1 MIDALDGG
9 GSVAPADL
17 QANAS
22 AAKTAAA
29 LNSKDSYSITI
40 EGLPVKSTDYVF
52 TFNYYYQNPDSEQG
66 QPILGPSSA
75 AFKTKLALTDDSE
88 YPQNASFTA
97 GPFSYTVK
105 WDMPT
110 SAFKSY
116 GDTIVYESYTQDF
129 ASSTVVYNGSSNQFT
144 HVTPNLTAR
153 YVKILFRSIFKLD
166 NPSTFAD
173 KFVILG
179 PITPKNSD
187 PDTTTAPAGM
197 TSTSAT
203 AVIDPN
209 DKSGFGAMPTIT
221 WTASTDT
228 KTQGY
233 AIRWSTDNP
242 ATVTNPMWEYNNVD
256 GINTTTFTV
265 TGLTPNVTYYY
276 QVAPKSAFNAIDWN
290 NKVSGT
296 FSATDNTAGGAWSR
310 LKSYIA
316 IGGATEDLF
325 KIGTQIVQKVNNSTT
340 TTPTYTADTT
350 INNGIIL
357 NKSTTNV
364 GNNYWLNSGQFRVGN
379 ETSFLYWNGSDI
391 YTTGKINATG
401 GTIVGNLQIAV
412 PLGATTSGVLYAGA
426 SPDSGNRLRL
436 SDQGLF
442 AYINGDSNP
451 TFGVTVSTGYVT
463 ARLGVIGGWNLSDTT
478 LSNNNATI
486 DSSGSIVL
494 GSSSLG
500 EIVKLSSTDAAYRL
514 WVGNN
519 SGSQAKFAVEK
530 DGTMHATNGY
540 FSGTLTVGSQL
551 SDGTSLQLVKD
562 SAASGAALVPTVS
575 SHTNTL
581 ADHTGTLSSHT
592 NTLSD
597 HTQTLASHTQ
607 TLADQAA
614 TLSLAVTS
622 SNVNTVLAANTTV
635 INGSRITTGT
645 VDLAYLNIAGGSP
658 TANGFKIDSTGIR
671 AYNGYSRTIE
681 INSNG
686 TVNIG
691 DDTYGWTVDNR
702 YITSRSYYATGYSQ
716 IILDGWNGQISG
728 GRISGTI
735 IDGATVIGGVV
746 KTSGNTE
753 RVELNGTT
761 GSLRAIYSSSV
772 RGHILAAAGTT
783 GTGII
788 MHAGSTANS
797 NATTYGLF
805 YAAPS
810 YVLMAGSSTTYI
822 EATSTQTNIRG
833 GNNGIY
839 LLDSTYL
846 QSGDTETTSSAN
858 VYANSTNG
866 RLYRYTSS
874 QRYKTNIETITFT
887 DEVFKKIRPVKFQGI
902 KELEDGNKRYG
913 FGFIAEEIASI
924 PELDSLVQYNEQ
936 GQPESLN
943 YDRFTSI
950 IVDVV
955 QRILNRLD
963 ALEA

>member
-17 QANAS
+17 QANAT

-187 PDTTTAPAGM
+187 PDTTTAPSGM

-340 TTPTYTADTT
+340 TNPTYTADTT

-412 PLGATTSGVLYAGA
+412 PSGATTSGVLYAGSA
-426 SPDSGNRLRL
+426 PDSGNRLRL

-463 ARLGVIGGWNLSDTT
+463 ARRGVIGGWNLSDTT

-486 DSSGSIVL
+486 DSDGSIVL

-519 SGSQAKFAVEK
+519 SGSQAKFSVEK

-540 FSGTLTVGSQL
+540 FSGTLTIGSQL
-551 SDGTSLQLVKD
+551 SDGTSLQSVKD
-562 SAASGAALVPTVS
+562 NSATGAALAPTVAGHTGTLS
-575 SHTNTL
+575 SHTQTL
-581 ADHTGTLSSHT
+581 SDHTGTLSSHT
-592 NTLSD
+592 QTLAE
-597 HTQTLASHTQ
+597 HTQTLGSHTQ
-607 TLADQAA
+607 SLSDQLSALNGKLSTAEFSWQNVAAKINAIDPNVVTIDGGKITAGSIYATQIAAGTITADQIAGRTITALEIATGAITANEIAA
-614 TLSLAVTS
+614 GTITAAEISAGSITVDRLQAGTLSGFTIRTS
-622 SNVNTVLAANTTV
+622 S
-635 INGSRITTGT
+635 
-645 VDLAYLNIAGGSP
+645 
-658 TANGFKIDSTGIR
+658 
-671 AYNGYSRTIE
+671 
-681 INSNG
+681 
-686 TVNIG
+686 
-691 DDTYGWTVDNR
+691 
-702 YITSRSYYATGYSQ
+702 
-716 IILDGWNGQISG
+716 
-728 GRISGTI
+728 
-735 IDGATVIGGVV
+735 GAQ
-746 KTSGNTE
+746 
-753 RVELNGTT
+753 RVELNSTT
-761 GSLRAIYSSSV
+761 GSLRVINSSTV
-772 RGHILAAAGTT
+772 YGHIASAAGT
-783 GTGII
+783 GIL
-788 MHAGSTANS
+788 MHYGSTYNDS
-797 NATTYGLF
+797 ITSHFIKLQNQ
-805 YAAPS
+805 YAIMAS
-810 YVLMAGSSTTYI
+810 VSTNYV
-822 EATSTQTNIRG
+822 E
-833 GNNGIY
+833 
-839 LLDSTYL
+839 LDSTSIYL
-846 QSGDTETTSSAN
+846 RNGSGGVLSNLNSLTSGSAN
-858 VYANSTNG
+858 M
-866 RLYRYTSS
+866 RYTGSQIYYVSS
-874 QRYKTNIETITFT
+874 TRNSKENIKDISFT
-887 DEVFKKIRPVKFQGI
+887 DNQIKALRPRTFQG
-902 KELEDGNKRYG
+902 KEDLKWGIERYG
-913 FGFIAEEIASI
+913 LGLIAEEVAEI
-924 PELDSLVQYNEQ
+924 EGLDTLLDKDKEGNLV
-936 GQPESLN
+936 GIN
-943 YDRFTSI
+943 YDRISVALIDT
-950 IVDVV
+950 VK
-955 QRILNRLD
+955 RILNRLD